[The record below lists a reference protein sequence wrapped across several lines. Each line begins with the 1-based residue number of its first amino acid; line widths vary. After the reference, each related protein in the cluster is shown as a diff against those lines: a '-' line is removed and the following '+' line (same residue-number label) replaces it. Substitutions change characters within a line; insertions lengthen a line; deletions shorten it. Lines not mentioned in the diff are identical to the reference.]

1 MVKNTILLKDSK
13 TKDALCDLMGT
24 CATKYHYT
32 VQSCVV
38 GSLVGSPII
47 EIGRTNR
54 KDYVKDKVGA
64 INIKRCFLVELVDRF
79 VKLILA
85 NTGCPVFSQD

>member
-13 TKDALCDLMGT
+13 TKDALCDLMGI

-32 VQSCVV
+32 VQSYVV

-47 EIGRTNR
+47 EVGRINR

-64 INIKRCFLVELVDRF
+64 INIRR
-79 VKLILA
+79 
-85 NTGCPVFSQD
+85 

>member
-1 MVKNTILLKDSK
+1 
-13 TKDALCDLMGT
+13 MGT
-24 CATKYHYT
+24 CATKYHYM

-47 EIGRTNR
+47 EVGRTNR

-64 INIKRCFLVELVDRF
+64 INIRRCFLVELVDRF
-79 VKLILA
+79 AKLILA
-85 NTGCPVFSQD
+85 NIGCPVFSQD